1 MQPGRAGRTR
11 GWGARLTLRRRQER
25 APRKGRGCEVVSR
38 EGGTAGSSQT
48 PAEARREPPGSRLP
62 TWGGRELQGHPPSA
76 SSFSPPLRRLLPSLP
91 ARLPGMVEGV
101 GSTRQGGP
109 GRGGRLTPAPAT
121 ARGAVRGGL
130 RRLGVPQPP
139 PPPPLPVMAKDVLG
153 GGSRGGC

>member
-1 MQPGRAGRTR
+1 MAGGGGAHPGMGSEAHPDKKTKRGHPGRVGVARSYPGK
-11 GWGARLTLRRRQER
+11 GAHPA
-25 APRKGRGCEVVSR
+25 APRRPQSRAGSRRAVACPPGGAGSGRG
-38 EGGTAGSSQT
+38 T
-48 PAEARREPPGSRLP
+48 
-62 TWGGRELQGHPPSA
+62 
-76 SSFSPPLRRLLPSLP
+76 PPLRLVFLSSPPPPPSSLP

-109 GRGGRLTPAPAT
+109 GRGGRLAPAPAT
-121 ARGAVRGGL
+121 ARGAARGGL